1 MLAVAFA
8 VAMLSLCLANFGR
21 TARYITSMMNAAS
34 DDKEYTRWRRELSC
48 HYLRLIPFITKKNVS
63 WFYDRF
69 VYKPKYAKK
78 EERYD
83 GIYHLLAPSLA
94 GVVLC
99 VTCLFGVSWAWFTS
113 SQSATAGEVRSA
125 AFTAAI
131 EVVDA
136 DTEVAVTPTLSDD
149 GWDFE
154 YVLSAGAEY
163 GVSITA
169 GGTATT
175 GYCSVY
181 FKDNTLREYTVQL
194 APGDSVAFTAY
205 ATSEGGTLVIAPRWG
220 VGPAASSKLG
230 QTDSDTIGEPSTP
243 PSGTTGLQ
251 MPSSVTSSAVRVPE
265 ATTADQTTSTDTATN
280 ETSSDPA
287 TTETTGAE
295 TTADSTAST
304 DTATSPVTSGAVSA
318 PAGEH
323 GGNASDTPNEEGR
336 EPVAPSDTTPEASP
350 KG

>member
-1 MLAVAFA
+1 
-8 VAMLSLCLANFGR
+8 
-21 TARYITSMMNAAS
+21 MMNAAS

-136 DTEVAVTPTLSDD
+136 DAEVAVTPTLSED

-154 YVLSAGAEY
+154 YVLSAGGEY
-163 GVSITA
+163 GVSVTA

-181 FKDNTLREYTVQL
+181 FKGNTAREYTVQL
-194 APGDSVAFTAY
+194 APGDSVTFTAY
-205 ATSEGGTLVIAPRWG
+205 APSEGGTLVIAPRWG

-230 QTDSDTIGEPSTP
+230 QTDSDTIGEPSTTP

-265 ATTADQTTSTDTATN
+265 ATTADQTTSTDDTTAS
-280 ETSSDPA
+280 ETSSDPT

-295 TTADSTAST
+295 TTVDITAST
-304 DTATSPVTSGAVSA
+304 ETETSPEMSGAVSA
-318 PAGEH
+318 PSGEH
-323 GGNASDTPNEEGR
+323 ENASDIPNEEGR

-350 KG
+350 KR